1 MAQTDAQ
8 VRAAKKYRE
17 KFEFLQTRLPA
28 EEKAIITAHAEAMGE
43 SLNAFVRRA
52 ISEAI
57 ERDQAKN
64 QSPQTD

>member
-28 EEKAIITAHAEAMGE
+28 EEKAIVTAHAEAMGE
-43 SLNAFVRRA
+43 SLNSFVRRA
-52 ISEAI
+52 IAETI
-57 ERDQAKN
+57 ERDKQVS
-64 QSPQTD
+64 Q

>member
-17 KFEFLQTRLPA
+17 KFEFLQTRMPT
-28 EEKAIITAHAEAMGE
+28 EEKAQVTAHAEAMGE

-52 ISEAI
+52 IAEAI
-57 ERDQAKN
+57 ARDRQGN
-64 QSPQTD
+64 QE